1 MRRERLPIPIFWP
14 GEFHGQRS
22 LAGYSPWSCKELD
35 TIEHQT
41 LSLDVRVRTRDT
53 WSSLYFPSIFP
64 RNLTDPRNKEIIIII
79 RVKQIGMVIL
89 GVFPSIYAVL

>member
-1 MRRERLPIPIFWP
+1 MATHSSILAWRVPWTEEP
-14 GEFHGQRS
+14 G
-22 LAGYSPWSCKELD
+22 GYSPWSCKELD

-41 LSLDVRVRTRDT
+41 LSLDVSVRTRDT
-53 WSSLYFPSIFP
+53 WSCLYFPSIFP

-79 RVKQIGMVIL
+79 RVKQIGVVIF